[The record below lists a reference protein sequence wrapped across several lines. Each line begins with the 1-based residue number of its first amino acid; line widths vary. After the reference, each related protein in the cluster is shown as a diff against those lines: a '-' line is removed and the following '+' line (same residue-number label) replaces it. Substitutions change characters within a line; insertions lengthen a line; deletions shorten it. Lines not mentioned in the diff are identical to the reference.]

1 MCLHLPHNSQDR
13 MDTGVDVSTPAID
26 AALQK
31 FRHRALVSDT
41 SITTSDHDVTPAV
54 TNRQSQSPPSRN
66 IASQIP
72 SRVCKEILVV
82 NCTCVS
88 FVVDLRWL
96 KILIA
101 CLVDAGCKYVQ
112 WSFKSYMYMYMYVHF
127 HVTTFENFRHQRL
140 HPIPSMNLG
149 CKN

>member
-72 SRVCKEILVV
+72 SKVCKEIV

-88 FVVDLRWL
+88 FVIDLRWL
-96 KILIA
+96 KISIA
-101 CLVDAGCKYVQ
+101 CLVDAWLQIRPV
-112 WSFKSYMYMYMYVHF
+112 
-127 HVTTFENFRHQRL
+127 
-140 HPIPSMNLG
+140 II
-149 CKN
+149 